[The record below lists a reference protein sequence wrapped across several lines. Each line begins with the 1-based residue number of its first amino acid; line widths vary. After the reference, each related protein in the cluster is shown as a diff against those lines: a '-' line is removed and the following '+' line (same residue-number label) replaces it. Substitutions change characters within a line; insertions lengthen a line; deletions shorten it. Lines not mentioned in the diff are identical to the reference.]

1 MQKPETAITQA
12 ILKWLVAQGGDGY
25 HVHGNAFQRSGEPD
39 IDGQIYDKRSRSWLH
54 LKLEVKTKEGKPTE
68 LQLLRLAHYHRC
80 GYVAGIVTC
89 IEDVEAVLYV
99 YSVAHDIACALH
111 DLAERK
117 ELWYWR
123 EIYG

>member
-1 MQKPETAITQA
+1 MKETAITQS

-25 HVHGNAFQRSGEPD
+25 HVHGNAFQRAGEPD
-39 IDGQIYDKRSRSWLH
+39 IDGHIYDKRVGCWQH
-54 LKLEVKTKEGKPTE
+54 LKLEVKTPTGRPTE
-68 LQLLRLAHYHRC
+68 LQLMRLSQYHRC

-89 IEDVEAVLYV
+89 IADVEAVLYI
-99 YSVAHDIACALH
+99 YSVAAVKSWADI
-111 DLAERK
+111 AERK